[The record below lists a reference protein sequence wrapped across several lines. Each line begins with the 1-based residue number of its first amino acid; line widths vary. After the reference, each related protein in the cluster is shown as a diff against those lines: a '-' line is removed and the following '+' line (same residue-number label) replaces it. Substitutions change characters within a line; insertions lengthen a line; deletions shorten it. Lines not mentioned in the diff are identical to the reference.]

1 MNILLQCKEFCMI
14 VQLQINMHEC
24 LLSLTVV
31 KLKAVFTK
39 ISDWFNNI
47 NTFYIKSEWIFL

>member
-1 MNILLQCKEFCMI
+1 MI